1 MWIAI
6 RRFLGRKE
14 RQGPH
19 GRRSAVV
26 QNKTFVFESADKSA
40 WLHLITSVERGLWRQ
55 FNARKQELTVILHDG
70 IDVAACFLILV
81 ASRSSAV
88 HLPDKARSAV
98 CIDFCSPCID

>member
-26 QNKTFVFESADKSA
+26 QNKTFVFESVDKSA
-40 WLHLITSVERGLWRQ
+40 WLHLITSVERGLWRD
-55 FNARKQELTVILHDG
+55 FNARNQELTVILHDPDNPDDLSRPLSDLCLG
-70 IDVAACFLILV
+70 KGCFL
-81 ASRSSAV
+81 STRQYYQMPK
-88 HLPDKARSAV
+88 LPGLSE
-98 CIDFCSPCID
+98 